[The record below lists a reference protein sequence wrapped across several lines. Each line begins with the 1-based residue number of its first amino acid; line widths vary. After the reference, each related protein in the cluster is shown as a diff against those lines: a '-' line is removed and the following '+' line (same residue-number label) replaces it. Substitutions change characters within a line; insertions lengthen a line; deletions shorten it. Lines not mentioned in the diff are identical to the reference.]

1 MAGFGYANLANADYE
16 SLPNA
21 VQRDQK
27 GPAKTAKEFPFAANT
42 MNRQSLAQAQ
52 MQDAANQREEP
63 MAALETPAR
72 NPSQQSVVMSRLSP
86 AKRAEAEQDLGN

>member
-27 GPAKTAKEFPFAANT
+27 GPA
-42 MNRQSLAQAQ
+42 
-52 MQDAANQREEP
+52 
-63 MAALETPAR
+63 
-72 NPSQQSVVMSRLSP
+72 
-86 AKRAEAEQDLGN
+86 